1 APPPPPAPPL
11 SPGDALSAM
20 YMVTGLSQQAR
31 RAAGTSARRR
41 RAPEPDAVAAP
52 AEAAVAEEK
61 AKARRRRR
69 AKTDMIGRGH
79 EYMDLE
85 DAVLP
90 SGLTALA
97 GDAFGGGATTPM
109 TPGTW
114 MPEQRRQTT

>member
-1 APPPPPAPPL
+1 
-11 SPGDALSAM
+11 M
-20 YMVTGLSQQAR
+20 YLVAGLNQQAR

-41 RAPEPDAVAAP
+41 KASESDAAEIPAP
-52 AEAAVAEEK
+52 ADTTDEQ

-69 AKTDMIGRGH
+69 AKTDMLGRGY

-85 DAVLP
+85 EPVMP

-97 GDAFGGGATTPM
+97 GDAFGGGAIAPM

-114 MPEQRRQTT
+114 MPERRRQTM